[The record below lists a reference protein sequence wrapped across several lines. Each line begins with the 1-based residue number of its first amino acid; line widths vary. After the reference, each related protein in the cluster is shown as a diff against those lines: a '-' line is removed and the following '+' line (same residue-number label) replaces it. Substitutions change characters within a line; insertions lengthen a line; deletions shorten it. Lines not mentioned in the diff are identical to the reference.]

1 MSLEGEP
8 GPNAGEGRVAVVTGA
23 AAGIGRGIARR
34 LIADGYRCAVV
45 DLADAPPELAEAGAL
60 SLRADVTDQGG
71 VAAAFGA
78 VAEHYG
84 APVSVLVCNA
94 GVVGDIAPVGE
105 QSPENWARVIGVD
118 LTGVFLC
125 CRLVVDDM
133 RAQGF
138 GRIVNIA
145 SVAGKEGVP
154 GMAPYCAA
162 KAGVIGFTKALARE
176 LVTEGVTVNA
186 VTPAVV
192 RTELVEGMPAE
203 HVEHLVSLIPMGRTA
218 EISEVAAAV
227 SFLVGEATFT
237 TGSIVDVT
245 GGRADY

>member
-1 MSLEGEP
+1 MSVEAEP
-8 GPNAGEGRVAVVTGA
+8 GPTAGDGRVAVVTGG
-23 AAGIGRGIARR
+23 AAGIGRGIAQR

-45 DLADAPPELAEAGAL
+45 DVADAPPELAEAGAW
-60 SLRADVTDQGG
+60 STRADVTDQAS
-71 VAAAFGA
+71 VESAFAA

-84 APVSVLVCNA
+84 APVGVLVCNA
-94 GVVGDIAPVGE
+94 GVVGEIAPVQE
-105 QSPENWARVIGVD
+105 QSAANWERVIGVD

-125 CRLVVDDM
+125 CRAVVDTM

-176 LVTEGVTVNA
+176 LVKDGVTVNA
-186 VTPAVV
+186 VTPALV
-192 RTELVEGMPAE
+192 RTELVEGMPAA

-227 SFLVGEATFT
+227 SFLVAEATFT

>member
-1 MSLEGEP
+1 
-8 GPNAGEGRVAVVTGA
+8 
-23 AAGIGRGIARR
+23 
-34 LIADGYRCAVV
+34 
-45 DLADAPPELAEAGAL
+45 L
-60 SLRADVTDQGG
+60 SVRADVTDQAG
-71 VAAAFGA
+71 VTAAFAA
-78 VAEHYG
+78 VAEHHG
-84 APVSVLVCNA
+84 APASVLVCNA
-94 GVVGDIAPVGE
+94 GV
-105 QSPENWARVIGVD
+105 
-118 LTGVFLC
+118 
-125 CRLVVDDM
+125 DDM
-133 RAQGF
+133 RAEGF

-176 LVTEGVTVNA
+176 LVTDGVTVNA

-227 SFLVGEATFT
+227 SFLAGEATFT
-237 TGSIVDVT
+237 TGSIVDVS